1 MCETKEDVW
10 QRDVHP
16 EGQGGLGDTDR
27 DLGAVCRTWLDMFL
41 RGSVLKLVSS
51 QSMHI
56 SCRRRSLTLC
66 GPSQRQSELGR
77 HERGWKNCSFFGL
90 DQWWMDDLTR
100 SPGGWFFV
108 DQCGSMVGLNGGW
121 FFGGFPEISLITA
134 AFFDTNSG
142 FSCPTFSA
150 RWLGWVWMNKKHSR
164 RSSTLELFAW
174 IITELFGALWAEKR
188 VFWRWSTSLGKNES
202 WFVRKI
208 CSRRK
213 TGLQYPLVNV

>member
-1 MCETKEDVW
+1 MRETKEDVW

-27 DLGAVCRTWLDMFL
+27 DLGAVCRTWLDICFCGAASWSWSHPNHYISAAAGEAL
-41 RGSVLKLVSS
+41 HCVDHPRGSLSWADMTGLK
-51 QSMHI
+51 
-56 SCRRRSLTLC
+56 
-66 GPSQRQSELGR
+66 E
-77 HERGWKNCSFFGL
+77 CSFFGL
-90 DQWWMDDLTR
+90 DQWWMDDLTP

-121 FFGGFPEISLITA
+121 FFGGLPEISLITA